1 MNAAQHELRLLNYA
15 RQRLSALLEQRTIFG
30 NSTAPHITTEIRNIR
45 KEIVVHKQIL
55 ADEYSYEMDDM
66 PGIDFDNTSSSAIEA
81 LIVRLKELPEDIQA
95 EVIEEWNDFLDRL
108 DY

>member
-1 MNAAQHELRLLNYA
+1 MNAAQHELRLLSYA
-15 RQRLSALLEQRTIFG
+15 RQRLSALLEQRAIFG

-66 PGIDFDNTSSSAIEA
+66 PGIDFDINDVVFLEIPRDVYEKLKLIAEA
-81 LIVRLKELPEDIQA
+81 HGII
-95 EVIEEWNDFLDRL
+95 I
-108 DY
+108 

>member
-15 RQRLSALLEQRTIFG
+15 RQRLSALLEQRAIFG

-66 PGIDFDNTSSSAIEA
+66 PGIDFDINDVVFLEIPRDVYEKLKLIAEA
-81 LIVRLKELPEDIQA
+81 HGII
-95 EVIEEWNDFLDRL
+95 I
-108 DY
+108 